1 MLYRNDNEFALELEQ
16 IIEQVNIQRCILVNK
31 VSNRD
36 LSEMEKLNNLLNT
49 SNCYR
54 QVLKEQLKSMYNQLK
69 YLTASELQRQN
80 SQLNKQLV

>member
-1 MLYRNDNEFALELEQ
+1 MLYRNDNEFALKLEQ

-31 VSNRD
+31 VSNKD